1 MLNKVFDTIQHNTM
15 QLQSHH
21 EYYNSAVHDW
31 KTALIYKKKKELIC
45 YHKTNIKK
53 EMNQIQEQLI
63 IFKVSNVDLACA
75 NFHFDLSTCTRG
87 CGIKV

>member
-1 MLNKVFDTIQHNTM
+1 MIQHNTM

-21 EYYNSAVHDW
+21 EYYIVLYMIGKLLLS
-31 KTALIYKKKKELIC
+31 KKKNKKLIC

-75 NFHFDLSTCTRG
+75 NFHFDLSICTRG